1 MHLREIRLAS
11 ARLDEQRALYAGAL
25 GLPTAGEGDALA
37 VGIGDARLVLEPGEP
52 SPQHFAIRIPSAAS
66 AEALEWLGER
76 VELLTG
82 EDGSRAFAFPDW
94 NADSAYFAD
103 PDGNIVELIAHHDL
117 PEPYAAPFGPSAL
130 LGICEAGMPVDDVAA
145 FLDELEGRTGA
156 RPWSG
161 NREAFAAAGT
171 KAGSL
176 IVVRRGRVWYPTEA
190 AVATRPPL
198 AIVSDSGTL
207 PWCRWTTSEPSP

>member
-1 MHLREIRLAS
+1 VHLRQIRLA
-11 ARLDEQRALYAGAL
+11 ARRLDEQRALYAVGL
-25 GLPTAGEGDALA
+25 GLPATDEDGAL
-37 VGIGDARLVLEPGEP
+37 VVEVGDARLVLVPGEP
-52 SPQHFAIRIPSAAS
+52 TPQHFAFRIPSSSYAD
-66 AEALEWLGER
+66 ALDWLGER
-76 VELLTG
+76 VDLLTD

-117 PEPYAAPFGPSAL
+117 PEPYAPPFGPSAL

-145 FLDELEGRTGA
+145 FLDELERRTGV

-161 NREAFAAAGT
+161 NRETFAAAGT

-176 IVVRRGRVWYPTEA
+176 IVVKRGRVWYPTDA
-190 AVATRPPL
+190 AAATRPPV
-198 AIVSDSGTL
+198 AVETDAGAL
-207 PWCRWTTSEPSP
+207 PW

>member
-11 ARLDEQRALYAGAL
+11 ARLGEQRALYAGAF
-25 GLPTAGEGDALA
+25 GLPVADEDGALA
-37 VGIGDARLVLEPGEP
+37 VAIGAARLALGPGEQ
-52 SPQHFAIRIPSAAS
+52 SPQHFAIRIPSS
-66 AEALEWLGER
+66 AYADALDWLGER

-117 PEPYAAPFGPSAL
+117 PEPYTPPFGPPAL
-130 LGICEAGMPVDDVAA
+130 LGICEAGVPVDDVGG
-145 FLDELEGRTGA
+145 FLDELERRTGA
-156 RPWSG
+156 PRWSG
-161 NREAFAAAGT
+161 NRETFAAAGT

-176 IVVRRGRVWYPTEA
+176 IVVRRGRVWYPTDA
-190 AVATRPPL
+190 AKATRAPV
-198 AIVSDSGTL
+198 AIDTDAGVL
-207 PWCRWTTSEPSP
+207 PW